1 MLNSIFHDFSFM
13 IQDALLAMLI
23 SLALGLVI
31 ALLYKLTTPN
41 GGGVAGVLA
50 VLPLLVCTIIMVIN
64 GDLGASVAL
73 LGAFGLIRF
82 RSAPGSARDIAFL
95 FFSMAV
101 GLTAGLG
108 FLTLAGLV
116 TLITGAALLLS
127 DRTGFSSAAS
137 RERSLRIT
145 IPEDL
150 SYGGLFDDL
159 FTVYTKKAVLEQ
171 VKTASM
177 GTMYQLLYRVELRR
191 NADEKE
197 FLDALRCRN
206 GNLELSLG
214 LVRREKNAL

>member
-1 MLNSIFHDFSFM
+1 MDTPKITEQEKKQILEYFSR
-13 IQDALLAMLI
+13 IK
-23 SLALGLVI
+23 V
-31 ALLYKLTTPN
+31 
-41 GGGVAGVLA
+41 
-50 VLPLLVCTIIMVIN
+50 
-64 GDLGASVAL
+64 
-73 LGAFGLIRF
+73 
-82 RSAPGSARDIAFL
+82 
-95 FFSMAV
+95 
-101 GLTAGLG
+101 
-108 FLTLAGLV
+108 
-116 TLITGAALLLS
+116 
-127 DRTGFSSAAS
+127 AAS
-137 RERSLRIT
+137 NIMQPDDEEKLLRIT

>member
-13 IQDALLAMLI
+13 IQDALLAMLV

-82 RSAPGSARDIAFL
+82 RSAPGSARDIAFI

-145 IPEDL
+145 IQEDL

>member
-1 MLNSIFHDFSFM
+1 MLNSIFHDFSFAV
-13 IQDALLAMLI
+13 QDALLALMI
-23 SLALGLVI
+23 SLVLGLVI
-31 ALLYKLTTPN
+31 ALLYKVTTPD
-41 GGGVAGVLA
+41 GSGVAGILA
-50 VLPLLVCTIIMVIN
+50 VLPLLVCAIIMVIN

-82 RSAPGSARDIAFL
+82 RSAPGSARDIAFI

-108 FLTLAGLV
+108 FLTLAGLI
-116 TLITGAALLLS
+116 TLITAAALLFS
-127 DRTGFSSAAS
+127 DQVGFSSAVS
-137 RERSLRIT
+137 RERSLRVT

-150 SYGGLFDDL
+150 SYNGLFDDL
-159 FTVYTKKAVLEQ
+159 FTAYAKKATLEQ
-171 VKTASM
+171 VKTTGM
-177 GTMYQLLYRVELRR
+177 GTMYQLQYRVELRR

>member
-31 ALLYKLTTPN
+31 ALLYKLTTPA

-82 RSAPGSARDIAFL
+82 RSAPGSARDIAFI

>member
-1 MLNSIFHDFSFM
+1 MLNSIFHDFSFAV
-13 IQDALLAMLI
+13 QDALLALMI
-23 SLALGLVI
+23 SLVLGLVI
-31 ALLYKLTTPN
+31 ALLYKVTTPD
-41 GGGVAGVLA
+41 GSGVAGILA
-50 VLPLLVCTIIMVIN
+50 VLPLLVCAIIMVIN

-82 RSAPGSARDIAFL
+82 RSAPGSARDIAFI

-108 FLTLAGLV
+108 FLTLAGLI
-116 TLITGAALLLS
+116 TLITAAALLFS
-127 DRTGFSSAAS
+127 DQAGFSSAVS
-137 RERSLRIT
+137 RERSLRVT

-150 SYGGLFDDL
+150 SYNGLFDDL
-159 FTVYTKKAVLEQ
+159 FTAYAKKATLEQ
-171 VKTASM
+171 VKTTGM
-177 GTMYQLLYRVELRR
+177 GTMYQLQYRVELRR

>member
-13 IQDALLAMLI
+13 IQDALLAMLV
-23 SLALGLVI
+23 SLVLGLVI
-31 ALLYKLTTPN
+31 ALLYKLTTPA

-82 RSAPGSARDIAFL
+82 RSAPGSARDIAFI

-145 IPEDL
+145 IPEDR